1 MKTTMHCG
9 YCLPCTIRRA
19 SIQKGGLQDTSTYF
33 DSKYKALPIA
43 RQAYRTYK
51 CALNGFDENNA
62 FLRIQESG
70 PIEENIEQF
79 ADLYVRGMKEMREC
93 LEKINV

>member
-1 MKTTMHCG
+1 MKKTMHCG

-19 SIQKGGLQDTSTYF
+19 AIQKGRLKDTSTYF
-33 DSKYKALPIA
+33 DKMYNALPVA
-43 RQAYRTYK
+43 RQAYRTYT
-51 CALNGFDENNA
+51 CAFNGFNENIA

-79 ADLYVRGMKEMREC
+79 ADLYVRGMKEMRES

>member
-19 SIQKGGLQDTSTYF
+19 SIQKGGLHDTSTYF
-33 DSKYKALPIA
+33 DSSIRNFLSQDKHIELINVHLVILM
-43 RQAYRTYK
+43 RIMH
-51 CALNGFDENNA
+51 

-70 PIEENIEQF
+70 PIIENIEQF
-79 ADLYVRGMKEMREC
+79 ADLYVRGMKEMREY
-93 LEKINV
+93 LEKIHV

>member
-1 MKTTMHCG
+1 MIYDYAFVKK
-9 YCLPCTIRRA
+9 P
-19 SIQKGGLQDTSTYF
+19 
-33 DSKYKALPIA
+33 
-43 RQAYRTYK
+43 
-51 CALNGFDENNA
+51 NA

-70 PIEENIEQF
+70 PIGENIEQF